1 MPISFF
7 LILLLIIAVFN
18 SQNMTN
24 KNVLKWALV
33 IGIII
38 VLNLF
43 FHFTTRLFYQEP
55 QWDDFCGP
63 KQVTI
68 TPTTQVDCVA
78 QGGAWT
84 ENAAYEPSPIEMR
97 DGEGPKVVT
106 KSFCDLNYTCQ
117 KNYEEAREF
126 YQRNIF
132 VVLVILGLSV
142 LVIGFLLSVSEV
154 ISLGLSYGGVLS
166 FIIASIQYWSAMED
180 YLRVI
185 ILGLALAVLIYLGY
199 KKFKE

>member
-1 MPISFF
+1 
-7 LILLLIIAVFN
+7 
-18 SQNMTN
+18 MTN

-33 IGIII
+33 IGIIV

-43 FHFTTRLFYQEP
+43 FHFATRLFYQEP
-55 QWDDFCGP
+55 QWDQFCQT

-68 TPTTQVDCVA
+68 TPTTQTDCVA

-84 ENAAYEPSPIEMR
+84 ENGAYESIPSEQAS
-97 DGEGPKVVT
+97 PKVLT

-117 KNYEEAREF
+117 KDYEAARDI
-126 YQRNIF
+126 YLRNVFI
-132 VVLVILGLSV
+132 VLVILGLAT
-142 LVIGFLLSVSEV
+142 LIIGFLVAANEV

-180 YLRVI
+180 YLRVV
-185 ILGLALAVLIYLGY
+185 ILGLALVVLIYLGY
-199 KKFKE
+199 RKFKA

>member
-1 MPISFF
+1 
-7 LILLLIIAVFN
+7 
-18 SQNMTN
+18 MTN
-24 KNVLKWALV
+24 KNILKWALV

-43 FHFTTRLFYQEP
+43 FHFATRLFYQEP
-55 QWDDFCGP
+55 QWEDFCQT

-68 TPTTQVDCVA
+68 TPTNQADCVA

-84 ENAAYEPSPIEMR
+84 ENAAYESSLIEAL
-97 DGEGPKVVT
+97 DGEGPKVMT

-117 KNYEEAREF
+117 KNYEVAREF

-132 VVLVILGLSV
+132 VVLVVLGLAV
-142 LVIGFLLSVSEV
+142 LIIGFLAATNEV
-154 ISLGLSYGGVLS
+154 ISLSLSYGGVLS
-166 FIIASIQYWSAMED
+166 FVVASVQYWSAMED

-185 ILGLALAVLIYLGY
+185 ILGLALAILIYLGH
-199 KKFKE
+199 KKFKSGTLN